1 MTLFAALSPPGSAF
15 AAALDRF
22 FDGAADPA
30 TLRLLDGR

>member
-1 MTLFAALSPPGSAF
+1 LAGVAASSPF

-22 FDGAADPA
+22 FDGDADAA